1 METKYGGCEQL
12 AAASAGFV
20 ANSTDGWLTDRAYP
34 DMRVVSSS
42 FKPPAKTLPAILAVD
57 SKSSGDV
64 PCRSAT
70 DSTSDVV
77 DELMWWHIMRRI

>member
-57 SKSSGDV
+57 SKSSGMCHV
-64 PCRSAT
+64 GQLQILL
-70 DSTSDVV
+70 
-77 DELMWWHIMRRI
+77 LMLLMS